1 MMNLRRP
8 VTATDLTHSPALSGL
23 SGLRPDLKSFFRCIF
38 ASRRDSLPQPP
49 VITDRRRTGSF
60 HLSVTCSTARSGQ
73 SEASEPRL
81 SRAPRAAPPR
91 CDQAVTAAVVVAES
105 TLRRPAVRAA
115 AAAAPR
121 TAAAAAPP
129 P

>member
-73 SEASEPRL
+73 SEASEP
-81 SRAPRAAPPR
+81 PPR

-121 TAAAAAPP
+121 TAAAAATPP
-129 P
+129 